1 MESFTVRLRLRRHS
15 DVHDFVE
22 DLKLNSCI
30 SELKNTG
37 LEVEFTFTPQKEGD
51 TKELMDD
58 LLNDT
63 RISEDFY
70 TSLTESS
77 E

>member
-1 MESFTVRLRLRRHS
+1 MEPFTVRLRLRRLS
-15 DVHDFVE
+15 DVNDFVE
-22 DLKLNSCI
+22 DLKLNPCV

-37 LEVEFTFTPQKEGD
+37 LKVEFTFTPQKEGD

-63 RISEDFY
+63 RISEDLY